1 MGDNAKGSARR
12 VRWTKTEDAILT
24 QLVKNYGSSQWH
36 KVSRAMGSRN
46 ATECYNRYCNSSLA
60 LKLNPITSQ
69 EENRIRRLRKDRQ
82 SWRKIARKFPG
93 RTGALLKNW
102 WWQNNKPNQRELRSH
117 YHRNV
122 QDVPAKEPGCDGS
135 QFKETAARRD
145 CPETATQREGNMEE
159 QTANTDIGTR
169 RNTEKQA
176 GEPQTRESTSS
187 RTNHLKTP
195 TPTTRVEPQ
204 KSFSPQRVPVGYCRR
219 RNRATALQNRGFG
232 AKPQPLNAH
241 NEVGAAADTKIS
253 AMAHPPANHAKIA
266 IAKCAGKNDQ
276 VALPDGIGLD
286 AESDAELDAELDAAL
301 DAELDAA
308 SEADL
313 DAELEAESEIEPDA
327 ELHVEIDVESDAK
340 FDEVVVNEVDTE
352 LSPDA
357 ELDTRLDSESGFEI
371 DSVLETVLDGE
382 VGKFDAEVA
391 GELVAVVAGV
401 VSEDVA
407 TFRLNSWDLGT
418 RRNIA
423 PVKENF
429 DDHQTEDESAAAG
442 SGVVYDTV

>member
-24 QLVKNYGSSQWH
+24 QLVNNYGSSQWH

-69 EENRIRRLRKDRQ
+69 EENRIRRLKKDRQ
-82 SWRKIARKFPG
+82 SWRKIAHKFPG

-135 QFKETAARRD
+135 QFEETAARRD

-187 RTNHLKTP
+187 TPNHLKTP

-204 KSFSPQRVPVGYCRR
+204 KSFSPQRGPVGYCRR

-276 VALPDGIGLD
+276 VALPDG
-286 AESDAELDAELDAAL
+286 SSRWVQRAATRYGQFVPTSIP
-301 DAELDAA
+301 A
-308 SEADL
+308 
-313 DAELEAESEIEPDA
+313 
-327 ELHVEIDVESDAK
+327 
-340 FDEVVVNEVDTE
+340 VDMPNTHLPRHFE
-352 LSPDA
+352 TRRLPYPRPWNNGHRETALTLNQRNSP
-357 ELDTRLDSESGFEI
+357 SGFSYCGLPR
-371 DSVLETVLDGE
+371 DY
-382 VGKFDAEVA
+382 
-391 GELVAVVAGV
+391 
-401 VSEDVA
+401 
-407 TFRLNSWDLGT
+407 
-418 RRNIA
+418 
-423 PVKENF
+423 
-429 DDHQTEDESAAAG
+429 ESAALQAKLRMRAEKKG
-442 SGVVYDTV
+442 ATTCEGATYMSENLCLSDTLARTTTAYTMDRLCENGKLLGGNCKGRGKTN

>member
-24 QLVKNYGSSQWH
+24 QLVNNYGSSQWH

-69 EENRIRRLRKDRQ
+69 EENRIRRLKKDRQ

-102 WWQNNKPNQRELRSH
+102 WCQNNKPNQRELRSH

-135 QFKETAARRD
+135 QFEETAARRD

-187 RTNHLKTP
+187 TPNHLKTP

-204 KSFSPQRVPVGYCRR
+204 KSFPPQRVPVGYCRR

-241 NEVGAAADTKIS
+241 NEV
-253 AMAHPPANHAKIA
+253 
-266 IAKCAGKNDQ
+266 
-276 VALPDGIGLD
+276 ALPDG
-286 AESDAELDAELDAAL
+286 SSRWVQRAATRYGQVVS
-301 DAELDAA
+301 A
-308 SEADL
+308 SIPA
-313 DAELEAESEIEPDA
+313 
-327 ELHVEIDVESDAK
+327 
-340 FDEVVVNEVDTE
+340 VNMPNTHLPRHFETRRLPYPRPWNNTHRE
-352 LSPDA
+352 TALTLNQRNSP
-357 ELDTRLDSESGFEI
+357 SGFSYCGLPR
-371 DSVLETVLDGE
+371 DY
-382 VGKFDAEVA
+382 
-391 GELVAVVAGV
+391 
-401 VSEDVA
+401 
-407 TFRLNSWDLGT
+407 
-418 RRNIA
+418 
-423 PVKENF
+423 
-429 DDHQTEDESAAAG
+429 ESAALQAKLRMRAEKKG
-442 SGVVYDTV
+442 TTTCEGATYMSENLRMSDTLARTTTAYTMDRLCKNGKLFGGNCKGRGKTN